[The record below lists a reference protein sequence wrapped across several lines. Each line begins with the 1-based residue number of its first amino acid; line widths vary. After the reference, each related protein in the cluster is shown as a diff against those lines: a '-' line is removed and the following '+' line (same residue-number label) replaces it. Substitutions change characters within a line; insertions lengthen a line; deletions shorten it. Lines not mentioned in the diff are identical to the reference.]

1 MDIAIKV
8 IVIAVMIAIVGSLLS
23 GAIFLVRDESRSRRV
38 VRALTWRIS
47 LSVALFLGLIVL
59 VATGAIEPAGP
70 LP

>member
-47 LSVALFLGLIVL
+47 LSVALFLGLIIL
-59 VATGAIEPAGP
+59 VATGAIEPGGP